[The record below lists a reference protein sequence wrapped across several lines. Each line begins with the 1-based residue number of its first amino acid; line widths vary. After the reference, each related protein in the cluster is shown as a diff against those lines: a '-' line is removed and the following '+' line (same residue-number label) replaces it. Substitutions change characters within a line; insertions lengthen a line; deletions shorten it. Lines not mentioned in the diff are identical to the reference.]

1 MAVATLALS
10 LLLSTCRVLTP
21 SALVLVIATAFVPY
35 AVLGYAV
42 TAVLLALQVRRS
54 SGRARTWRVLVAAA
68 ATVGLVVH
76 AVLLAPLWLGGHAHG
91 RPDLTV
97 MTANLRLGQADPAA
111 VVRLVRRERV
121 DVLVLEEVTY
131 PQAGALAQERIRT
144 LLPYVAGVPALG
156 AGGTVV
162 LSRFPLSG
170 QQALATGRGSY
181 RLHVDG
187 SLGAGRG
194 LWLLAVHATQP
205 LHATDPWLADW
216 ATFRKALEGI
226 RGPRLVVG
234 DFNATLDHGPVR
246 AVLATG
252 LRDAAVEA
260 NSGWQPTW
268 PSGAPGYRL
277 PGGLGL
283 VAIDHVLLSQDFSA
297 ISTRTFQVA
306 GTDHRALVVRLAA
319 R

>member
-1 MAVATLALS
+1 MLAAATLALS
-10 LLLSTCRVLTP
+10 LLLTTCRVLTP
-21 SALVLVIATAFVPY
+21 SAPLLVVATAFVPY
-35 AVLGYAV
+35 AALGYAV

-68 ATVGLVVH
+68 ATAGLVAH
-76 AVLLAPLWLGGHAHG
+76 TVLLAPLWLGGHAHG

-97 MTANLRLGQADPAA
+97 MTANLRLGEADPAA
-111 VVRLVRRERV
+111 VVRLVERERV

-131 PQAGALAQERIRT
+131 AQAGALVQQQIRT
-144 LLPYVAGVPALG
+144 LLPYAAGVPALG

-162 LSRFPLSG
+162 LSRFPLSR
-170 QQALATGRGSY
+170 QQALPTGRGSY

-187 SLGAGRG
+187 AGGG

-205 LHATDPWLADW
+205 LHATDRWRADW
-216 ATFRKALEGI
+216 STFRKALDGMH
-226 RGPRLVVG
+226 GPRLVVG

-246 AVLATG
+246 RVLATG
-252 LRDAAVEA
+252 LRDAAVDA

-277 PGGLGL
+277 LGGLGL
-283 VAIDHVLLSQDFSA
+283 VAIDHVLLSREFSA
-297 ISTRTFQVA
+297 ISTRTFQVP
-306 GTDHRALVVRLAA
+306 GTDHRAVVAQLAL